1 MKSTVTHV
9 EKSSMEIVNYPCI
22 GIDKKN
28 GTIVLFHDKKC
39 GVVINGITG
48 PWMIGHYSATWHMDS
63 FIVYNDGITLS
74 N

>member
-9 EKSSMEIVNYPCI
+9 EKSNQEITTYPCI
-22 GIDKKN
+22 GISQIN
-28 GTIVLFHDKKC
+28 GTIVLFHSEQC

-48 PWMIGHYSATWHMDS
+48 PYMVGEYHKNWDMGS